1 MLSEARQELRQHF
14 DVNDLN
20 DVNGYIVH
28 AAASGCAHSGN
39 LVNNVGAF
47 DDRAENTVAVAVACL
62 ISVEEVIVSNVD
74 VELRRSRGRSYS
86 VRFSCRRGLRAGWDR
101 GWASHEAAR

>member
-1 MLSEARQELRQHF
+1 MLSEALQELRQHF

-39 LVNNVGAF
+39 LVNDVGAF
-47 DDRAENTVAVAVACL
+47 DDRAETQ
-62 ISVEEVIVSNVD
+62 
-74 VELRRSRGRSYS
+74 
-86 VRFSCRRGLRAGWDR
+86 
-101 GWASHEAAR
+101 

>member
-62 ISVEEVIVSNVD
+62 ISVEEVIVSNV
-74 VELRRSRGRSYS
+74 EQTKNKRSIINFARANESWNN
-86 VRFSCRRGLRAGWDR
+86 RFSAT
-101 GWASHEAAR
+101 E